1 MTRTPHPRRTFA
13 LGLATA
19 LVLAAAVAAC
29 SSGGALGSARQKAIG
44 AITNGTWDC
53 TPGKKGDHLTIE
65 ASKDGSFEITSK
77 EHAEEGPA
85 VGSWKVVDKKVSL
98 SIGLAKDKEL
108 VDVRGFDDLKA
119 KAGTITVQD
128 PKDADNKATFEV
140 DLKGTDTVT
149 ITPDAASSKEF
160 PSGTWTCERQ

>member
-1 MTRTPHPRRTFA
+1 MTRTPQPRRPIA
-13 LGLATA
+13 LGLAAA
-19 LVLAAAVAAC
+19 LLLGTAVAAC
-29 SSGGALGSARQKAIG
+29 SSGGAGVARQKAIG

-53 TPGKKGDHLTIE
+53 TPGKKGDHLQIE

-77 EHAEEGPA
+77 QHPKEGPA

-140 DLKGTDTVT
+140 DVKGTDTVT